1 MGRAGLE
8 QCKSR
13 SERSMRGA
21 LGTFSVCTHHAWE
34 CSVNSQHVNDK
45 EEQSFLPRERT
56 IKPRSQRSSHVEKE
70 GSCCYSEA
78 SVTAGNKLVTHQ
90 AAVPPPSLA
99 HGGWWP
105 LPGCWPLGTGW
116 AAAALRWRCT
126 ELQTDS
132 ASLS

>member
-1 MGRAGLE
+1 MVSVGRAGLE

-78 SVTAGNKLVTHQ
+78 SVIAGNKLVTHQ

-99 HGGWWP
+99 HGGLVATAW
-105 LPGCWPLGTGW
+105 LLTLGHRLGSSCT
-116 AAAALRWRCT
+116 AL
-126 ELQTDS
+126 EVH
-132 ASLS
+132 